1 MLETNKLLSRK
12 ELAGIL
18 GVTENYLSQPVVKDK
33 FPWIRDTQSGR
44 VYYKKDAVLAYFEAQ
59 LREIQEKIN
68 LVK

>member
-12 ELAGIL
+12 EVAKVL
-18 GVTENYLSQPVVKDK
+18 GVTENYLSQPVAKDK

-44 VYYKKDAVLAYFEAQ
+44 VYYEKEPILAYLEAQ
-59 LREIQEKIN
+59 LQSIQEKIN